1 MTKRALSLLFL
12 SVLFFFAS
20 TAWSATVNLTST
32 IKFEPKEDVTETYFT
47 IDETATSSPFITSIT
62 TKYAFSASSVSG
74 QKGQYHIKDGVAEFG
89 YYSPNNNYK
98 DGLDLNLLTFTFDNL
113 VIGQTYTF
121 TLKGKFSG
129 NDIQLKRGFSGFA
142 NVNGAGPEWPQFN
155 NGITTNTWTFTANST
170 QGSATF
176 SYNPSHAGK
185 GSQTFTFTEASLAGP
200 CEEMVASSLGYEVC
214 AGDITTLSAIGQNVT
229 APVVWESSEDGR
241 TWTTIPN
248 ETAIDIQVLVTDRMF
263 YRAKKGTKILYTPLV
278 PGSTTQHQAI
288 TPVICCAKAGDL
300 TPIFTESFDLIDDD
314 IIQLMGSNRGK
325 FRRNDIT
332 TYDYASG
339 EFPPRSYAILK
350 TPSQGGHWTKSH
362 IKGGNTQ
369 RPVSQGGMGQNPAKD
384 GFYLVDCGAE
394 TGVIFTYTVEDNAL
408 CSNTVYDFS
417 AFICNVD
424 NTTGHAPVNATLSV
438 VGKKAGQPD
447 YEFFK
452 IPTGDLGSGSDWWQY
467 GRSFNS
473 GDYTTFVVSIRNNY
487 QGTVDQDGNVLGNDI
502 GVDDI
507 VFSACRPEIQIY
519 SDNAYKPIVT
529 VCGQGSNVNVL
540 LEASAVYDLTEFF
553 DTPYYFFQ
561 TSTSETGP
569 WSPVSAAASTDPTIT
584 IDVDPTQYQNGLYYR
599 VWVGA
604 TKEAVEASATSG
616 QPGTGCRAL
625 TAVSDPIKITYECEC
640 TASPA
645 PETDD
650 YAACPSTT
658 KLDLNTLITNPSTS
672 GTYYWYTSATGDTP
686 MSATDAQ
693 NVDVSTYNSASPTTT
708 YYVTYDQDGTS
719 DTYCESER
727 TPVKVTLYGQA
738 AGLDPTTIANPFKTY
753 CKNDL
758 PQLGGLSITTQDEY
772 GNPTPDPTMV
782 YTWYVIDDNG
792 NEVTALGTTGDEEP
806 IRFSVPADSPTNFR
820 MRVISS
826 SPTLCPKT
834 DEFIYAVIYENTNF
848 TLSAP
853 TDVCLADPAVT
864 LTLTNMEG
872 TGDLVIKKG
881 TTTLKTETDFSG
893 TEYTFTDNTSHGNAT
908 SVTYTVTF
916 GDPDNCGKKATA
928 TVNIGSSM
936 DVPLTSNAT
945 NNTVC
950 EGTKV
955 TITANRP
962 VNNSSSE
969 TYKWYKNGTEIT
981 GVTGPVFS
989 DTEALTENTTYKA
1002 EVTNGACDGE
1012 GTITITVDKKPHVIL
1027 TITRDNICH
1036 GDTSTVQIDYSNADV
1051 VIPTGSTFK
1060 WNATYSN
1067 GVNAPSEYDDFNTTS
1082 PTGLKQHVFEA
1093 AGNYGFTLTAYNGA
1107 CEHKSAPVDFW
1118 VAGAPQFSVSATE
1131 STICQDNPTTLLI
1144 TMPSDKAAEVTS
1156 KKWTLNGAE
1165 VTGNTSESVEGTNTI
1180 FGTEISPTLTGKLT
1194 YQAEVVAL
1202 CSATKTVEITV
1213 EEGIIASIQDFE
1225 ICEGEDVKLEL
1236 DAKGDYTYKWSPN
1249 NGLSDNTIQQPT
1261 ASPNQD
1267 ITYTVEIET
1276 LLKTCSATKETKVT
1290 VHPKPVIVS
1299 IEETDVRQI
1308 TAVADDQ
1315 TQWPTFRIDDID
1327 NTYENSPV
1335 VISGI
1340 PIGYHRLYITN
1351 EWGCE
1356 NSDTFEISPIPVIP
1370 KKFFSPNGE
1379 GDPETE
1385 YWTVEGLDAY
1395 TSWIVEIFD
1404 RYGRRLYEYRTGS
1417 FSETAND
1424 PTAWKG
1430 WDGNYNGHQMPS
1442 DDYWYL
1448 ITVEEIREQYSGH
1461 FILKR

>member
-1 MTKRALSLLFL
+1 MTKRAHSLLCLLSFL
-12 SVLFFFAS
+12 FIAS

-32 IKFEPKEDVTETYFT
+32 IKFDPKEDVTETYFT

-62 TKYAFSASSVSG
+62 TKYGFSASSVNG
-74 QKGQYHIKDGVAEFG
+74 QKGEYHIKDGVAEFG
-89 YYSPNNNYK
+89 YYSPNNNDK

-155 NGITTNTWTFTANST
+155 NSITTNTWTFKASST

-229 APVVWESSEDGR
+229 APVVWESSEDGM
-241 TWTTIPN
+241 TWTTIPD

-325 FRRNDIT
+325 FRNSGIT
-332 TYDYASG
+332 TYSYASG
-339 EFPPRSYAILK
+339 TFPPASYAILK
-350 TPSQGGHWTKSH
+350 VPSQGGHWTSSH
-362 IKGGNTQ
+362 IEGGNTQ
-369 RPVSQGGMGQNPAKD
+369 RPVSQGGMGQNAAKD
-384 GFYLVDCGAE
+384 GFYLADCGAE
-394 TGVIFTYTVEDNAL
+394 AGVIFTYTVDDNAL

-424 NTTGHAPVNATLSV
+424 NTTGQAPVNATLSV

-452 IPTGDLGSGSDWWQY
+452 IPTGDLAPGSDWGQY

-487 QGTVDQDGNVLGNDI
+487 QGTVDQNGNVIGNDI

-529 VCGQGSNVNVL
+529 VCGQGSNVKVL

-569 WSPVSAAASTDPTIT
+569 WSPVAAASTDPSIT

-604 TKEAVEASATSG
+604 TKAAVEASATSG

-645 PETDD
+645 PEAEN
-650 YAACPSTT
+650 YKECPSTT
-658 KLDLNTLITNPSTS
+658 KLDLNTLITNRSTS
-672 GTYYWYTSATGDTP
+672 GTYYWYTSATGNTP

-708 YYVTYDQDGTS
+708 YYVSYDQDGTS

-727 TPVKVTLYGQA
+727 TAVTVTLKPQSAGINTTGLVPDDYCRNDLATTTTAGYITSTLDPQTVWTWHKVDA
-738 AGLDPTTIANPFKTY
+738 AGNVIRPL
-753 CKNDL
+753 NDL
-758 PQLGGLSITTQDEY
+758 SGNNTNVGSSEFKFVVMQDDTSPFY
-772 GNPTPDPTMV
+772 
-782 YTWYVIDDNG
+782 
-792 NEVTALGTTGDEEP
+792 
-806 IRFSVPADSPTNFR
+806 IRVSSESPNYCAKSDVFLHGY
-820 MRVISS
+820 IH
-826 SPTLCPKT
+826 
-834 DEFIYAVIYENTNF
+834 ENTNF

-853 TDVCLADPAVT
+853 DEVCAAAPEVT

-881 TTTLKTETDFSG
+881 STVLKTEPNFSDA
-893 TEYTFTDNTSHGNAT
+893 EYTFTDNTAHGNVA
-908 SVTYTVTF
+908 SVTYTITF
-916 GDPDNCGKKATA
+916 GNATMCGKEVLH
-928 TVNIGSSM
+928 TVLIGTNM
-936 DVPLTSNAT
+936 NVPLTSNAT

-955 TITANRP
+955 TITSSRP
-962 VNNSSSE
+962 ENASE
-969 TYKWYKNGTEIT
+969 YYTWYKTGADGVRTKVAEGNGMR
-981 GVTGPVFS
+981 VYS
-989 DTEALTENTTYKA
+989 DLEALTAKTIYDV
-1002 EVTNGACDGE
+1002 EVTNGACEGD
-1012 GTITITVDKKPHVIL
+1012 GTITINVDKKPVPTLSVDPAIICLEGTAAVTYAEAATLTSPSYVWKDNGTIL
-1027 TITRDNICH
+1027 TGEDDASLTYTGETEGTHTITLEVTNGTCFADATTQVDVL
-1036 GDTSTVQIDYSNADV
+1036 GAID
-1051 VIPTGSTFK
+1051 
-1060 WNATYSN
+1060 
-1067 GVNAPSEYDDFNTTS
+1067 
-1082 PTGLKQHVFEA
+1082 
-1093 AGNYGFTLTAYNGA
+1093 
-1107 CEHKSAPVDFW
+1107 
-1118 VAGAPQFSVSATE
+1118 FSVSATPN
-1131 STICQDNPTTLLI
+1131 ILCQGEGTTLAFDI
-1144 TMPSDKAAEVTS
+1144 NTTQYPDATYS
-1156 KKWTLNGAE
+1156 WTLNGTAIPQEDPKATSLAITADAAGEFTYIGTVKDVCQASKE
-1165 VTGNTSESVEGTNTI
+1165 VT
-1180 FGTEISPTLTGKLT
+1180 
-1194 YQAEVVAL
+1194 
-1202 CSATKTVEITV
+1202 ITV
-1213 EEGIIASIQDFE
+1213 EKGIVASIQDYE
-1225 ICEGEDVKLEL
+1225 ICEGNDVKLEL
-1236 DAKGDYTYKWSPN
+1236 DADGDYTYKWSPN

-1261 ASPNQD
+1261 ASPIED
-1267 ITYTVEIET
+1267 ITYKVEIET
-1276 LLKTCSATKETKVT
+1276 KLKTCSATKETKVT

-1315 TQWPTFRIDDID
+1315 TQWPTFRVDDID

-1385 YWTVEGLDAY
+1385 RWTVEGLDAY

-1424 PTAWKG
+1424 PTTWLG

-1448 ITVEEIREQYSGH
+1448 ITVEEIRKQYTGH
-1461 FILKR
+1461 FTLKR

>member
-1 MTKRALSLLFL
+1 MTKRAISLLFL

-47 IDETATSSPFITSIT
+47 IDETATASPFITSIT
-62 TKYAFSASSVSG
+62 TKYAFSASNVSG
-74 QKGQYHIKDGVAEFG
+74 QKGEYHIKDGVAEFG
-89 YYSPNNNYK
+89 YYSPNNSNYT

-155 NGITTNTWTFTANST
+155 NSITTNTWTFTANST

-176 SYNPSHAGK
+176 SYNPSHANK
-185 GSQTFTFTEASLAGP
+185 GLQTFTFTEASLAGP

-229 APVVWESSEDGR
+229 APVVWESSEDGI
-241 TWTTIPN
+241 TWTTIPD

-278 PGSTTQHQAI
+278 PGSSTQHQAI
-288 TPVICCAKAGDL
+288 KPVICCAKAGDL
-300 TPIFTESFDLIDDD
+300 TPIFTESFDLIDDN

-325 FRRNDIT
+325 FRSNDIT
-332 TYDYASG
+332 TYSYASG
-339 EFPPRSYAILK
+339 TFPARSYAILK
-350 TPSQGGHWTKSH
+350 TPSQGGHWTSSH
-362 IKGGNTQ
+362 IEGGNTQ

-394 TGVIFTYTVEDNAL
+394 AGVIFTYTVEDNAL

-424 NTTGHAPVNATLSV
+424 NTTGQAPVNATLSV

-452 IPTGDLGSGSDWWQY
+452 IPTGDLGPGSDWWQY

-487 QGTVDQDGNVLGNDI
+487 QGTVDQNGNVIGNDI

-529 VCGQGSNVNVL
+529 VCGQGSNVKVL

-569 WSPVSAAASTDPTIT
+569 WSPVAAAASTDPSIT

-645 PETDD
+645 PEAEN
-650 YAACPSTT
+650 YKECPSTT

-727 TPVKVTLYGQA
+727 TAVTVTLKPQSAGINTTGLVPDDYCRNDLATTTMAGYMTSTADPQTVWTWHKVDA
-738 AGLDPTTIANPFKTY
+738 AGNVIRPL
-753 CKNDL
+753 NDL
-758 PQLGGLSITTQDEY
+758 SGNNTNVGSSEFKFVVMQDDTSPFY
-772 GNPTPDPTMV
+772 
-782 YTWYVIDDNG
+782 
-792 NEVTALGTTGDEEP
+792 
-806 IRFSVPADSPTNFR
+806 IRVSSESPNYCAKSDVFLHGY
-820 MRVISS
+820 IH
-826 SPTLCPKT
+826 
-834 DEFIYAVIYENTNF
+834 ENTNF

-853 TDVCLADPAVT
+853 TEVCAAAPEVT
-864 LTLTNMEG
+864 LSLTNMSG

-881 TTTLKTETDFSG
+881 STVLKTEPNFSG
-893 TEYTFTDNTSHGNAT
+893 TEYTFTDNTAHGNVA
-908 SVTYTVTF
+908 SVTYTITF
-916 GDPDNCGKKATA
+916 GNATICGKEVLH
-928 TVNIGSSM
+928 TVLIGTSM

-955 TITANRP
+955 TITSSRP
-962 VNNSSSE
+962 ENASE
-969 TYKWYKNGTEIT
+969 VYTWYKNGTPIT
-981 GVTGPVFS
+981 GVTGRVFS
-989 DTEALTENTTYKA
+989 DPEALTENTTYKV
-1002 EVTNGACDGE
+1002 EVTNGACEGE

-1093 AGNYGFTLTAYNGA
+1093 AGNYGFTLTAYNGT

-1315 TQWPTFRIDDID
+1315 TQWPTFRVDDID

-1448 ITVEEIREQYSGH
+1448 ITVEEIRKQYSGH
-1461 FILKR
+1461 FTLKR

>member
-1 MTKRALSLLFL
+1 MTKRAHSLLCLLSFL
-12 SVLFFFAS
+12 FIAS

-32 IKFEPKEDVTETYFT
+32 IKFDPKEDVTETYFT

-62 TKYAFSASSVSG
+62 TKYGFSASSVNG
-74 QKGQYHIKDGVAEFG
+74 QKGEYHIKDGVAEFG
-89 YYSPNNNYK
+89 YYSPNNNDK

-155 NGITTNTWTFTANST
+155 NSITTNTWTFKASST

-200 CEEMVASSLGYEVC
+200 CEEMVSSSLGYEVC

-314 IIQLMGSNRGK
+314 IIQLMSSNRGK
-325 FRRNDIT
+325 FKNSSIT

-350 TPSQGGHWTKSH
+350 TPSQGGHWTSSH
-362 IKGGNTQ
+362 ITGGNTQ

-394 TGVIFTYTVEDNAL
+394 AGVIFTYTVEDNAL

-424 NTTGHAPVNATLSV
+424 NTSGHAPVNATLSV
-438 VGKKAGQPD
+438 VGKKTGEPD

-452 IPTGDLGSGSDWWQY
+452 IPTGDLGPGSDWWQY

-487 QGTVDQDGNVLGNDI
+487 QGTVDQNGNVIGNDI

-529 VCGQGSNVNVL
+529 VCGQGSNVKVL

-569 WSPVSAAASTDPTIT
+569 WSPVAAAASTDPSIT

-645 PETDD
+645 PEAEN
-650 YAACPSTT
+650 YKECPSTT
-658 KLDLNTLITNPSTS
+658 KLDLNTLITNRSTS

-708 YYVTYDQDGTS
+708 YYVSYDLDGTS

-727 TPVKVTLYGQA
+727 TAVTVTLKPQSAGINTTGLVPDDYCRNDLATTTTAGYITSTLDPQTVWTWHKVDA
-738 AGLDPTTIANPFKTY
+738 AGNVIRPL
-753 CKNDL
+753 NDL
-758 PQLGGLSITTQDEY
+758 SGNNTNVGSSEFKFVVMQDDTSPFY
-772 GNPTPDPTMV
+772 
-782 YTWYVIDDNG
+782 
-792 NEVTALGTTGDEEP
+792 
-806 IRFSVPADSPTNFR
+806 IRVSSESPNYCAKSDVFLHGY
-820 MRVISS
+820 IH
-826 SPTLCPKT
+826 
-834 DEFIYAVIYENTNF
+834 ENTNF

-853 TDVCLADPAVT
+853 DEVCAAAPEVT

-881 TTTLKTETDFSG
+881 STVLKTEPNFSDA
-893 TEYTFTDNTSHGNAT
+893 EYTFTDNTAHGNVA
-908 SVTYTVTF
+908 SVTYTITF
-916 GDPDNCGKKATA
+916 GNATMCGKEVLH
-928 TVNIGSSM
+928 TVLIGTNM
-936 DVPLTSNAT
+936 NVPLTSNAT

-955 TITANRP
+955 TITSSRP
-962 VNNSSSE
+962 ENASE
-969 TYKWYKNGTEIT
+969 YYTWYKTGADGVRTKVAEGNGMR
-981 GVTGPVFS
+981 VYS
-989 DTEALTENTTYKA
+989 DLEALTAKTIYDV
-1002 EVTNGACDGE
+1002 EVTNGACEGD
-1012 GTITITVDKKPHVIL
+1012 GTITINVDKKPVPTLSVDPAIICLEGTAAVTYAEAATLTSPSYVWKDNGTIL
-1027 TITRDNICH
+1027 TGEDDASLTYTGETEGTHTITLEVTNGTCFADATTQVDVL
-1036 GDTSTVQIDYSNADV
+1036 GAID
-1051 VIPTGSTFK
+1051 
-1060 WNATYSN
+1060 
-1067 GVNAPSEYDDFNTTS
+1067 
-1082 PTGLKQHVFEA
+1082 
-1093 AGNYGFTLTAYNGA
+1093 
-1107 CEHKSAPVDFW
+1107 
-1118 VAGAPQFSVSATE
+1118 FSVSATPN
-1131 STICQDNPTTLLI
+1131 ILCQGEGTTLAFDI
-1144 TMPSDKAAEVTS
+1144 NTTQYPDATYS
-1156 KKWTLNGAE
+1156 WTLNGTAIPQEDPKATSLAITADAAGEFTYIGTVKDVCQASKE
-1165 VTGNTSESVEGTNTI
+1165 VT
-1180 FGTEISPTLTGKLT
+1180 
-1194 YQAEVVAL
+1194 
-1202 CSATKTVEITV
+1202 ITV
-1213 EEGIIASIQDFE
+1213 EKGIVASIQDYE
-1225 ICEGEDVKLEL
+1225 ICEGNDVKLEL
-1236 DAKGDYTYKWSPN
+1236 DADGDYTYKWSPN

-1261 ASPNQD
+1261 ASPIED
-1267 ITYTVEIET
+1267 ITYKVEIET
-1276 LLKTCSATKETKVT
+1276 KLKTCSATKETKVT

-1315 TQWPTFRIDDID
+1315 TQWPTFRVDDID

-1385 YWTVEGLDAY
+1385 RWTVEGLDAY

-1424 PTAWKG
+1424 PTTWLG

-1448 ITVEEIREQYSGH
+1448 ITVEEIRKQYTGH
-1461 FILKR
+1461 FTLKR

>member
-62 TKYAFSASSVSG
+62 TKYAFSASDVSG
-74 QKGQYHIKDGVAEFG
+74 QKGEYHIKDGVAEFG

-129 NDIQLKRGFSGFA
+129 NDIQLKRGFSGFD
-142 NVNGAGPEWPQFN
+142 NISGAGPEWPQFN
-155 NGITTNTWTFTANST
+155 HDLTSNTWRFKANST

-229 APVVWESSEDGR
+229 APVVWESSEDGI

-314 IIQLMGSNRGK
+314 IIQLMSSNRGK
-325 FRRNDIT
+325 FKNSSIT

-350 TPSQGGHWTKSH
+350 TPSQGGHWTSSH
-362 IKGGNTQ
+362 ITGGNTQ

-394 TGVIFTYTVEDNAL
+394 AGVIFTYTVEDNAL

-424 NTTGHAPVNATLSV
+424 NTSGHAPVNATLSV

-452 IPTGDLGSGSDWWQY
+452 IPTGDLGPGSDWWQY

-487 QGTVDQDGNVLGNDI
+487 QGTVDQDGNLIGNDI

-529 VCGQGSNVNVL
+529 VCGQGSNVEVL

-569 WSPVSAAASTDPTIT
+569 WSPVAAAASTDPSIT

-645 PETDD
+645 PEAEN
-650 YAACPSTT
+650 YKECPSTT
-658 KLDLNTLITNPSTS
+658 KLDLNTLITNRSTS
-672 GTYYWYTSATGDTP
+672 GTYYWYTSATGNTP

-708 YYVTYDQDGTS
+708 YYVSYDQDGTS

-727 TPVKVTLYGQA
+727 TAVTVTLKPQSAGINTTGLVPDDYCRNDLATTTTAGYMTSTADPQTVWTWHKVDA
-738 AGLDPTTIANPFKTY
+738 AGNVIRPL
-753 CKNDL
+753 NDL
-758 PQLGGLSITTQDEY
+758 SGNNTNVGSSEFKFVVMQDDTSPFY
-772 GNPTPDPTMV
+772 
-782 YTWYVIDDNG
+782 
-792 NEVTALGTTGDEEP
+792 
-806 IRFSVPADSPTNFR
+806 IRVSSESPNYCAKSDVFLHGY
-820 MRVISS
+820 IH
-826 SPTLCPKT
+826 
-834 DEFIYAVIYENTNF
+834 ENTNF

-853 TDVCLADPAVT
+853 VEVCAAAPEVT

-881 TTTLKTETDFSG
+881 STVLKTEPNFSG
-893 TEYTFTDNTSHGNAT
+893 TEYTFTDNTAHGNVA
-908 SVTYTVTF
+908 SVTYTITF
-916 GDPDNCGKKATA
+916 GNATMCGKEVLH
-928 TVNIGSSM
+928 TVLIGTSM

-955 TITANRP
+955 TITSSRP
-962 VNNSSSE
+962 ENASE
-969 TYKWYKNGTEIT
+969 YYTWYKTGADGVRTKVAEGNGMR
-981 GVTGPVFS
+981 VYS
-989 DTEALTENTTYKA
+989 DLEALTAKTIYDV
-1002 EVTNGACDGE
+1002 EVTNGACEGD
-1012 GTITITVDKKPHVIL
+1012 GTITINVDKKPVPTLSVDPAIICLEGTAAVTYAEAATLTSPSYVWKDNGTIL
-1027 TITRDNICH
+1027 TGEDDASLTYTGETEGTHTITLEVTNGTCFADATTQVDVL
-1036 GDTSTVQIDYSNADV
+1036 GAID
-1051 VIPTGSTFK
+1051 
-1060 WNATYSN
+1060 
-1067 GVNAPSEYDDFNTTS
+1067 
-1082 PTGLKQHVFEA
+1082 
-1093 AGNYGFTLTAYNGA
+1093 
-1107 CEHKSAPVDFW
+1107 
-1118 VAGAPQFSVSATE
+1118 FSVSATPN
-1131 STICQDNPTTLLI
+1131 ILCQGEGTTLAFDI
-1144 TMPSDKAAEVTS
+1144 NTTQYPDATYS
-1156 KKWTLNGAE
+1156 WTLNGTAIPQEDPKATSLAITADAAGEFTYIGTVKDVCQASKE
-1165 VTGNTSESVEGTNTI
+1165 VT
-1180 FGTEISPTLTGKLT
+1180 
-1194 YQAEVVAL
+1194 
-1202 CSATKTVEITV
+1202 ITV
-1213 EEGIIASIQDFE
+1213 EKGIVASIQDYE
-1225 ICEGEDVKLEL
+1225 ICEGNDVKLEL
-1236 DAKGDYTYKWSPN
+1236 DADGDYTYKWSPN

-1261 ASPNQD
+1261 ASPKQD

-1276 LLKTCSATKETKVT
+1276 LLKTCSATKETNVT

-1315 TQWPTFRIDDID
+1315 TQWPTFRVDDID

-1370 KKFFSPNGE
+1370 KKFFSPNDE

-1385 YWTVEGLDAY
+1385 RWTVEGLDAY

-1404 RYGRRLYEYRTGS
+1404 RYGRRLYEHRTGS
-1417 FSETAND
+1417 FSESGND
-1424 PTAWKG
+1424 PTTWLG

-1448 ITVEEIREQYSGH
+1448 ITVEEIRKQYSGH

>member
-62 TKYAFSASSVSG
+62 TKYAFSASNVSG
-74 QKGQYHIKDGVAEFG
+74 QKGEYHIKDGVAEFG
-89 YYSPNNNYK
+89 YYSPNNNYT

-155 NGITTNTWTFTANST
+155 NGITTNTWTFKASST

-314 IIQLMGSNRGK
+314 IIQLMSSNRGK
-325 FRRNDIT
+325 FKNSSIT

-350 TPSQGGHWTKSH
+350 TPSQGGHWTSSH
-362 IKGGNTQ
+362 ITGGNTQ

-394 TGVIFTYTVEDNAL
+394 AGVIFTYTVEDNAL

-424 NTTGHAPVNATLSV
+424 NTSGHAPVNATLSV

-452 IPTGDLGSGSDWWQY
+452 IPTGDLGPGSDWWQY

-487 QGTVDQDGNVLGNDI
+487 QGTVDQDGNLIGNDI

-529 VCGQGSNVNVL
+529 VCGQGSNVEVL

-569 WSPVSAAASTDPTIT
+569 WSPVAAAASTDPSIT

-604 TKEAVEASATSG
+604 TKAAVEASATSG

-645 PETDD
+645 PETED

-658 KLDLNTLITNPSTS
+658 KLDLNTLITNRSTT
-672 GTYYWYTSATGDTP
+672 GTYTWYTSNAENAP
-686 MSATDAQ
+686 ALSATEAQ
-693 NVDVSTYNSASPTTT
+693 NIDVSQYDETNPTRT
-708 YYVTYDQDGTS
+708 YYVSYDQDGDTE
-719 DTYCESER
+719 TYCESER
-727 TPVKVTLYGQA
+727 TAVKVTLYGQA

-758 PQLGGLSITTQDEY
+758 PQPGGLSITTQDQY

-806 IRFSVPADSPTNFR
+806 IMFTVPADSPTNFR
-820 MRVISS
+820 MRVVSS

-834 DEFIYAVIYENTNF
+834 DEFIYAVIHENTNF

-853 TDVCLADPAVT
+853 TDVCLASPAVT
-864 LTLTNMEG
+864 LTLTDMEG
-872 TGDLVIKKG
+872 TGDLIIKKG
-881 TTTLKTETDFSG
+881 STTLKTETNFSG

-916 GDPDNCGKKATA
+916 GNPDLCGKDSTH
-928 TVNIGSSM
+928 TVTIGTSM

-955 TITANRP
+955 TITSSRP
-962 VNNSSSE
+962 ENASE
-969 TYKWYKNGTEIT
+969 YYTWYKT
-981 GVTGPVFS
+981 GADGVRTKVAEGDGMRVYS
-989 DTEALTENTTYKA
+989 DLEALTAKTIYDV
-1002 EVTNGACDGE
+1002 EVTNGACEGD
-1012 GTITITVDKKPHVIL
+1012 GTITINVDKKPVPTLSVDPAIICLEGTAAVTYTEAATLASPSYVWKDNGTIL
-1027 TITRDNICH
+1027 TGEDDASLTYTGETEGTHTITLEVTNGTCFADATTQVDVL
-1036 GDTSTVQIDYSNADV
+1036 GAID
-1051 VIPTGSTFK
+1051 
-1060 WNATYSN
+1060 
-1067 GVNAPSEYDDFNTTS
+1067 
-1082 PTGLKQHVFEA
+1082 
-1093 AGNYGFTLTAYNGA
+1093 
-1107 CEHKSAPVDFW
+1107 
-1118 VAGAPQFSVSATE
+1118 FSVSATPN
-1131 STICQDNPTTLLI
+1131 ILCQGEGTTLAFDI
-1144 TMPSDKAAEVTS
+1144 NTTQYPDATYS
-1156 KKWTLNGAE
+1156 WTLNGTAIPQEDPKATSLAITADAAGEFTYIGTVKDVCQASKE
-1165 VTGNTSESVEGTNTI
+1165 VT
-1180 FGTEISPTLTGKLT
+1180 
-1194 YQAEVVAL
+1194 
-1202 CSATKTVEITV
+1202 ITV
-1213 EEGIIASIQDFE
+1213 EEGIIASIQDYE
-1225 ICEGEDVKLEL
+1225 ICEGNDVKLEL
-1236 DAKGDYTYKWSPN
+1236 DADGDYTYKWSPN

-1261 ASPNQD
+1261 ASPKQD

-1290 VHPKPVIVS
+1290 VHPKPVITS

-1315 TQWPTFRIDDID
+1315 TQWPTFRVDDID

-1370 KKFFSPNGE
+1370 KKFFSPNDE

-1385 YWTVEGLDAY
+1385 RWTVEGLDAY

-1448 ITVEEIREQYSGH
+1448 ITVEEIRKQYSGH

>member
-1 MTKRALSLLFL
+1 MTKRASSLLFL

-47 IDETATSSPFITSIT
+47 IDETATSSPFITGIT
-62 TKYAFSASSVSG
+62 TKYGFTSSSVNG
-74 QKGQYHIKDGVAEFG
+74 QKGKYHIKDGVAEFG
-89 YYSPNNNYK
+89 YYSPNNSYYT

-113 VIGQTYTF
+113 VIGKTYTF

-129 NDIQLKRGFSGFA
+129 NDIELKRGFSGFA
-142 NVNGAGPEWPQFN
+142 NVDNAGPQWPQFSN
-155 NGITTNTWTFTANST
+155 SKDTNTWTFKATST

-176 SYNPSHAGK
+176 SYNPSHANK
-185 GSQTFTFTEASLAGP
+185 GLQTFTFTEASLAGP
-200 CEEMVASSLGYEVC
+200 CEEMVSSSLGYEVC

-229 APVVWESSEDGR
+229 APVVWESSVDGS
-241 TWTTIPN
+241 TWTTIPD

-300 TPIFTESFDLIDDD
+300 TPIFTESFDLIDDN

-325 FRRNDIT
+325 FRSNDIT
-332 TYDYASG
+332 TYSYAS
-339 EFPPRSYAILK
+339 ETFPARSYAILK
-350 TPSQGGHWTKSH
+350 TPSQGGHWTNSH

-369 RPVSQGGMGQNPAKD
+369 RPVSQGGMGQNAAKD
-384 GFYLVDCGAE
+384 GFYLADCGAE
-394 TGVIFTYTVEDNAL
+394 AGVIFTYTVEDNAL

-424 NTTGHAPVNATLSV
+424 NTSGQAPVNATLSV

-452 IPTGDLGSGSDWWQY
+452 IPTGDLGPGSDWGQY

-473 GDYTTFVVSIRNNY
+473 GNYTTFVVSIRNNY
-487 QGTVDQDGNVLGNDI
+487 QGTVDQDGNVIGNDI

-529 VCGQGSNVNVL
+529 VCGQGSNVKVL

-569 WSPVSAAASTDPTIT
+569 WSYVAPAASTDHSIT

-604 TKEAVEASATSG
+604 TKEAVEASATNG
-616 QPGTGCRAL
+616 QPGTGCQAL
-625 TAVSDPIKITYECEC
+625 TAVSDPIKITYHCEC

-658 KLDLNTLITNPSTS
+658 KLDLNTLITNPSNT
-672 GTYYWYTSATGDTP
+672 GTYYWYSVPTGGTSLSATEVKNINVSSYTS
-686 MSATDAQ
+686 SAM
-693 NVDVSTYNSASPTTT
+693 NFYVS
-708 YYVTYDQDGTS
+708 YDQDGAG

-727 TPVKVTLYGQA
+727 KHITVSVKPEFPINNNITPSDICRSSL
-738 AGLDPTTIANPFKTY
+738 PTD
-753 CKNDL
+753 NDVYMTQYPL
-758 PQLGGLSITTQDEY
+758 NSTTRY
-772 GNPTPDPTMV
+772 H
-782 YTWYVIDDNG
+782 WYVIDEDG
-792 NEVTALGTTGDEEP
+792 NVLEDLGETVAVEQGTAYEDVPEAGKAYFT
-806 IRFSVPADSPTNFR
+806 IPADAESTFR
-820 MRVISS
+820 MRVTGSS
-826 SPTLCPKT
+826 DSQCAKT
-834 DEFIYAVIYENTNF
+834 TEFVLHNIYDDTDF

-853 TDVCLADPAVT
+853 TEVCAAAPAVT
-864 LTLTNMEG
+864 LSLTNMSG

-881 TTTLKTETDFSG
+881 NTVLKTETNFSG

-908 SVTYTVTF
+908 SVTYTITF
-916 GDPDNCGKKATA
+916 GDTDLCGKEDTH
-928 TVNIGSSM
+928 TVTIGTSM

-955 TITANRP
+955 TITSSRP
-962 VNNSSSE
+962 ENASE
-969 TYKWYKNGTEIT
+969 VYTWYKNGTPIT
-981 GVTGPVFS
+981 GVTGRVLS
-989 DTEALTENTTYKA
+989 DPDPLTANTTYKV

-1012 GTITITVDKKPHVIL
+1012 GTITITVDKKPQPTISVDPAIICL
-1027 TITRDNICH
+1027 DGTAAVTYTEAATLASPSYVWKDNGTTITGEDDASLTYTGETEGTHTITLEVTNGTCFADATTQVDVR
-1036 GDTSTVQIDYSNADV
+1036 GAID
-1051 VIPTGSTFK
+1051 
-1060 WNATYSN
+1060 
-1067 GVNAPSEYDDFNTTS
+1067 
-1082 PTGLKQHVFEA
+1082 
-1093 AGNYGFTLTAYNGA
+1093 
-1107 CEHKSAPVDFW
+1107 
-1118 VAGAPQFSVSATE
+1118 FSVSATPN
-1131 STICQDNPTTLLI
+1131 ILCQGEGTTLAFDI
-1144 TMPSDKAAEVTS
+1144 NTTQYPNATYS
-1156 KKWTLNGAE
+1156 WTLNGTAIPQEDPKATSLAITADAAGEFTYIGTVKDVCQASKE
-1165 VTGNTSESVEGTNTI
+1165 VT
-1180 FGTEISPTLTGKLT
+1180 
-1194 YQAEVVAL
+1194 
-1202 CSATKTVEITV
+1202 ITV

-1225 ICEGEDVKLEL
+1225 ICEGDDVKLEL
-1236 DAKGDYTYKWSPN
+1236 DANGDYTYKWSPN

-1261 ASPNQD
+1261 ASPKQD

-1276 LLKTCSATKETKVT
+1276 KLKTCSATKETKVT
-1290 VHPKPVIVS
+1290 VHPKPVITS

-1315 TQWPTFRIDDID
+1315 TQWPTFRVDDID

-1356 NSDTFEISPIPVIP
+1356 NSETFEISPIPVIP

-1424 PTAWKG
+1424 PTTWLG

-1448 ITVEEIREQYSGH
+1448 ITVEEIRKQYSGH
-1461 FILKR
+1461 FTLKR

>member
-1 MTKRALSLLFL
+1 MTKRAISLLFL

-62 TKYAFSASSVSG
+62 TKYAFSASNVSG
-74 QKGQYHIKDGVAEFG
+74 QKGEYHIKDGVAEFG

-155 NGITTNTWTFTANST
+155 NGITTNTWTFIASST

-200 CEEMVASSLGYEVC
+200 CEEMVSSSLGYEVC

-229 APVVWESSEDGR
+229 APVVWESSVDGS
-241 TWTTIPN
+241 TWTTMPN

-325 FRRNDIT
+325 FRSNDIT
-332 TYDYASG
+332 TYSYASG
-339 EFPPRSYAILK
+339 TFPARSYAILK
-350 TPSQGGHWTKSH
+350 TPSQGGHWTSSH
-362 IKGGNTQ
+362 IEGGNTQ

-569 WSPVSAAASTDPTIT
+569 WSPVSAAASTDPSIT

-645 PETDD
+645 PEAEN
-650 YAACPSTT
+650 YKECPSTT
-658 KLDLNTLITNPSTS
+658 KLDLNTLITNPSST

-727 TPVKVTLYGQA
+727 TAVTVTLKPQSAGINTTGLVPDDYCRNDLATTTMAGYMTSTADPQTVWTWHKVDA
-738 AGLDPTTIANPFKTY
+738 AGNVIRPL
-753 CKNDL
+753 NDL
-758 PQLGGLSITTQDEY
+758 SGNNTNVGSSEFKFVVMQDDTSPFY
-772 GNPTPDPTMV
+772 
-782 YTWYVIDDNG
+782 
-792 NEVTALGTTGDEEP
+792 
-806 IRFSVPADSPTNFR
+806 IRVSSESPNYCAKSDVFLHGY
-820 MRVISS
+820 IH
-826 SPTLCPKT
+826 
-834 DEFIYAVIYENTNF
+834 ENTNF

-853 TDVCLADPAVT
+853 TEVCAAAPEVT
-864 LTLTNMEG
+864 LSLTNMSG

-881 TTTLKTETDFSG
+881 STVLKTEPNFSG
-893 TEYTFTDNTSHGNAT
+893 TEYTFTDNTAHGNVA
-908 SVTYTVTF
+908 SVTYTITF
-916 GDPDNCGKKATA
+916 GNATICGKEVLH
-928 TVNIGSSM
+928 TVLIGTSM

-955 TITANRP
+955 TITSSRP
-962 VNNSSSE
+962 ENASE
-969 TYKWYKNGTEIT
+969 VYTWYKNGTPIT
-981 GVTGPVFS
+981 GVTGRVFS
-989 DTEALTENTTYKA
+989 DPEALTENTTYKV
-1002 EVTNGACDGE
+1002 EVTNGACEGE
-1012 GTITITVDKKPHVIL
+1012 GTITITVDKKPQPTLSVDPAIICLEGTAAVTYTEAARLASPSYVWKDNGTIITGEQGTSLTYTGETEGTH
-1027 TITRDNICH
+1027 TITLVVTNGTCNNEATTQVDVRGAIDFTVSATPNILCQ
-1036 GDTSTVQIDYSNADV
+1036 GEGTTLAFDINTTQYPD
-1051 VIPTGSTFK
+1051 
-1060 WNATYSN
+1060 ATYS
-1067 GVNAPSEYDDFNTTS
+1067 
-1082 PTGLKQHVFEA
+1082 
-1093 AGNYGFTLTAYNGA
+1093 
-1107 CEHKSAPVDFW
+1107 
-1118 VAGAPQFSVSATE
+1118 
-1131 STICQDNPTTLLI
+1131 
-1144 TMPSDKAAEVTS
+1144 
-1156 KKWTLNGAE
+1156 WTLNGTAIPQGDPKATSLAITADAAGEFTYIGTVKDVCQASKE
-1165 VTGNTSESVEGTNTI
+1165 VT
-1180 FGTEISPTLTGKLT
+1180 
-1194 YQAEVVAL
+1194 
-1202 CSATKTVEITV
+1202 ITV
-1213 EEGIIASIQDFE
+1213 EEGIVASIQDYE
-1225 ICEGEDVKLEL
+1225 ICEGNDVKLEL
-1236 DAKGDYTYKWSPN
+1236 DADGDYTYKWSPN

-1315 TQWPTFRIDDID
+1315 TQWPTFRVDDID

-1448 ITVEEIREQYSGH
+1448 ITVEEIRKQYSGH

>member
-1 MTKRALSLLFL
+1 MTKRAISLLFL

-62 TKYAFSASSVSG
+62 TKYAFSASNVSG
-74 QKGQYHIKDGVAEFG
+74 QKGEYHIKDGVAEFG
-89 YYSPNNNYK
+89 YYSPNNSNYT

-113 VIGQTYTF
+113 VIGKTYTF

-142 NVNGAGPEWPQFN
+142 NVDNAGPQWPQFN
-155 NGITTNTWTFTANST
+155 NSITTNTWTFTANST

-176 SYNPSHAGK
+176 SYNPSYANK
-185 GSQTFTFTEASLAGP
+185 GLQTFTFTEASLAGP
-200 CEEMVASSLGYEVC
+200 CEEMVSSSLGYEVC

-229 APVVWESSEDGR
+229 APVVWESSEDGI

-314 IIQLMGSNRGK
+314 IIQLMGSSRGK
-325 FRRNDIT
+325 FKNNDIT
-332 TYDYASG
+332 TYSYASG
-339 EFPPRSYAILK
+339 TFPARSYAILK
-350 TPSQGGHWTKSH
+350 TPSQGGHWTSSH
-362 IKGGNTQ
+362 IEGGNTQ

-569 WSPVSAAASTDPTIT
+569 WSPVSAAASTDPSIT

-645 PETDD
+645 PEAEN
-650 YAACPSTT
+650 YKECPSTT
-658 KLDLNTLITNPSTS
+658 KLDLNTLITNPSST

-727 TPVKVTLYGQA
+727 TAVTVTLKPQSAGINTTGLVPDDYCRNDLATTTMAGYMTSTADPQTVWTWHKVDA
-738 AGLDPTTIANPFKTY
+738 AGNVLRPL
-753 CKNDL
+753 NDL
-758 PQLGGLSITTQDEY
+758 SGNNTNVGSSEFKFVVMQDDTSPFY
-772 GNPTPDPTMV
+772 
-782 YTWYVIDDNG
+782 
-792 NEVTALGTTGDEEP
+792 
-806 IRFSVPADSPTNFR
+806 IRVSSESPNYCAKSDVFLHGY
-820 MRVISS
+820 IH
-826 SPTLCPKT
+826 
-834 DEFIYAVIYENTNF
+834 ENTNF

-853 TDVCLADPAVT
+853 DEVCAAAPEVT

-881 TTTLKTETDFSG
+881 STVLKTEPNFSG
-893 TEYTFTDNTSHGNAT
+893 TEYTFTDNTAHGNVA
-908 SVTYTVTF
+908 SVTYTITF
-916 GDPDNCGKKATA
+916 GNATMCGKEVLH
-928 TVNIGSSM
+928 TVLIGTNM
-936 DVPLTSNAT
+936 NVPLTSNAT

-955 TITANRP
+955 TITSSRP
-962 VNNSSSE
+962 ENASE
-969 TYKWYKNGTEIT
+969 YYTWYKTGADGVRTKVAEGNGMR
-981 GVTGPVFS
+981 VYS
-989 DTEALTENTTYKA
+989 DLEALTAKTIYDV
-1002 EVTNGACDGE
+1002 EVTNGACEGD
-1012 GTITITVDKKPHVIL
+1012 GTITINVDKKPIPTLSVDPAIICLEGTATVTYAEAATLTSPSYVWKDNGTIL
-1027 TITRDNICH
+1027 TGEDDASLTYTGETEGTHTITLEVTNGTCFADATTQVDVL
-1036 GDTSTVQIDYSNADV
+1036 GAID
-1051 VIPTGSTFK
+1051 
-1060 WNATYSN
+1060 
-1067 GVNAPSEYDDFNTTS
+1067 
-1082 PTGLKQHVFEA
+1082 
-1093 AGNYGFTLTAYNGA
+1093 
-1107 CEHKSAPVDFW
+1107 
-1118 VAGAPQFSVSATE
+1118 FSVSATPN
-1131 STICQDNPTTLLI
+1131 ILCQGEGTTLAFDI
-1144 TMPSDKAAEVTS
+1144 NTTQYPDATYS
-1156 KKWTLNGAE
+1156 WTLNGTAIPQEDPKATSLAITADAAGEFTYIGTVKDVCQASKE
-1165 VTGNTSESVEGTNTI
+1165 VT
-1180 FGTEISPTLTGKLT
+1180 
-1194 YQAEVVAL
+1194 
-1202 CSATKTVEITV
+1202 ITV
-1213 EEGIIASIQDFE
+1213 EKGIVASIQDYE
-1225 ICEGEDVKLEL
+1225 ICEGNDVKLEL
-1236 DAKGDYTYKWSPN
+1236 DADGDYTYKWSPN

-1261 ASPNQD
+1261 ASPKQD

-1315 TQWPTFRIDDID
+1315 TQWPTFRVDDID

-1385 YWTVEGLDAY
+1385 RWTVEGLDAY

-1424 PTAWKG
+1424 PTTWLG

-1448 ITVEEIREQYSGH
+1448 ITVEEIRKQYTGH
-1461 FILKR
+1461 FTLKR

>member
-62 TKYAFSASSVSG
+62 TKYAFSASNVSG
-74 QKGQYHIKDGVAEFG
+74 QKGEYHIKDGVAEFG
-89 YYSPNNNYK
+89 YYSPNNNYT

-155 NGITTNTWTFTANST
+155 KGITTNTWTFIANST

-200 CEEMVASSLGYEVC
+200 CVEMVSSSLGYEVC

-229 APVVWESSEDGR
+229 APIVWESSVDGS
-241 TWTTIPN
+241 TWTTMPN
-248 ETAIDIQVLVTDRMF
+248 ETAIDIQVVVTDKMF

-278 PGSTTQHQAI
+278 PGSSTQHQAI
-288 TPVICCAKAGDL
+288 KPVICCAKAGDL

-325 FRRNDIT
+325 FKSNDIT
-332 TYDYASG
+332 TYSYASG
-339 EFPPRSYAILK
+339 TFPARSYAILK
-350 TPSQGGHWTKSH
+350 TPSQGGHWTSSH

-394 TGVIFTYTVEDNAL
+394 AGVIFTYTVEDNAL

-424 NTTGHAPVNATLSV
+424 NTTGQAPVNATLSV

-452 IPTGDLGSGSDWWQY
+452 IPTGDLGPGSDWGQY

-487 QGTVDQDGNVLGNDI
+487 QGTVDQNGNVIGNDI

-529 VCGQGSNVNVL
+529 VCGQGSNVKVL

-569 WSPVSAAASTDPTIT
+569 WSPVAAAASTDPSIT

-645 PETDD
+645 PEAEN
-650 YAACPSTT
+650 YKECPSTT
-658 KLDLNTLITNPSTS
+658 KLDLNTLITNRSTS
-672 GTYYWYTSATGDTP
+672 GTYYWYTSATGNTP

-727 TPVKVTLYGQA
+727 TAVTVTLKPQSAGINTTGLVPQDYCRNNLANTTMAGYMTSTADPQTVWTWHKVDA
-738 AGLDPTTIANPFKTY
+738 AGNVIRPL
-753 CKNDL
+753 NDL
-758 PQLGGLSITTQDEY
+758 SGNNTNVGSSEFKFVVMQDDTSPFY
-772 GNPTPDPTMV
+772 
-782 YTWYVIDDNG
+782 
-792 NEVTALGTTGDEEP
+792 
-806 IRFSVPADSPTNFR
+806 IRVSSESPNYCAKSDVFLHGY
-820 MRVISS
+820 IH
-826 SPTLCPKT
+826 
-834 DEFIYAVIYENTNF
+834 ENTNF

-853 TDVCLADPAVT
+853 DEVCAAAPEVT

-881 TTTLKTETDFSG
+881 STVLKTEPNFSDA
-893 TEYTFTDNTSHGNAT
+893 EYTFTDNTAHGNVA
-908 SVTYTVTF
+908 SVTYTITF
-916 GDPDNCGKKATA
+916 GNATMCGKEVLH
-928 TVNIGSSM
+928 TVLIGTSM

-955 TITANRP
+955 TITSSRP
-962 VNNSSSE
+962 ENASE
-969 TYKWYKNGTEIT
+969 VYTWYKNGTPIT
-981 GVTGPVFS
+981 GVTGRVFS
-989 DTEALTENTTYKA
+989 DPDALTENTTYKA
-1002 EVTNGACDGE
+1002 EVTNGACEGE
-1012 GTITITVDKKPHVIL
+1012 GTITITVDKKPQPTLSVDPAIICLEGTAAVTYTEAARLASPSYVWKDNGTIITGEQGTSLTYTGETEGTH
-1027 TITRDNICH
+1027 TITLVVTNGTCNNEATTQVDVRGAIDFTVSATPNILCQ
-1036 GDTSTVQIDYSNADV
+1036 GEGTTLAFDINTTQYPD
-1051 VIPTGSTFK
+1051 
-1060 WNATYSN
+1060 ATYS
-1067 GVNAPSEYDDFNTTS
+1067 
-1082 PTGLKQHVFEA
+1082 
-1093 AGNYGFTLTAYNGA
+1093 
-1107 CEHKSAPVDFW
+1107 
-1118 VAGAPQFSVSATE
+1118 
-1131 STICQDNPTTLLI
+1131 
-1144 TMPSDKAAEVTS
+1144 
-1156 KKWTLNGAE
+1156 WTLNGTAIPQGDPKATSLAITADAAGEFTYIGTVKDVCQASKE
-1165 VTGNTSESVEGTNTI
+1165 VT
-1180 FGTEISPTLTGKLT
+1180 
-1194 YQAEVVAL
+1194 
-1202 CSATKTVEITV
+1202 ITV
-1213 EEGIIASIQDFE
+1213 EEGIVASIQDYE
-1225 ICEGEDVKLEL
+1225 ICEGNDVKLEL
-1236 DAKGDYTYKWSPN
+1236 DADGDYTYKWSPN

-1261 ASPNQD
+1261 ASPKQN

-1276 LLKTCSATKETKVT
+1276 LLKTCSATKKTNVT
-1290 VHPKPVIVS
+1290 VHPKPVITS

-1315 TQWPTFRIDDID
+1315 TQWPTFRVDDID

-1356 NSDTFEISPIPVIP
+1356 NSETFEISPIPVIP
-1370 KKFFSPNGE
+1370 KKFFSPNDE

-1385 YWTVEGLDAY
+1385 RWTVEGLDAY

-1448 ITVEEIREQYSGH
+1448 ITVEEIRKQYSGH

>member
-62 TKYAFSASSVSG
+62 TKYAFSASNVSG
-74 QKGQYHIKDGVAEFG
+74 QKGEYHIKDGVAEFG
-89 YYSPNNNYK
+89 YYSPNNSNYT

-129 NDIQLKRGFSGFA
+129 NDIQLKRGFSGFD
-142 NVNGAGPEWPQFN
+142 NISGAGEWPQFN
-155 NGITTNTWTFTANST
+155 HDLTTNTWTFTANST

-176 SYNPSHAGK
+176 SYNPSHANK
-185 GSQTFTFTEASLAGP
+185 GLQTFTFTEASLAGP
-200 CEEMVASSLGYEVC
+200 CEEMVSSSLGYEVC

-229 APVVWESSEDGR
+229 APVVWESSEDGI

-278 PGSTTQHQAI
+278 PGSSTQHQAI

-314 IIQLMGSNRGK
+314 IIQLMSSNRGK
-325 FRRNDIT
+325 FKNSSIT
-332 TYDYASG
+332 TYSYASG
-339 EFPPRSYAILK
+339 EFPARSYAILK
-350 TPSQGGHWTKSH
+350 TPSQGGHWTSSH

-394 TGVIFTYTVEDNAL
+394 AGVIFTYTVEDNAL

-452 IPTGDLGSGSDWWQY
+452 IPTGDLGPGSDWWQY

-487 QGTVDQDGNVLGNDI
+487 QGTVDQDGNLIGNDI

-529 VCGQGSNVNVL
+529 VCGQGSNVEVL

-569 WSPVSAAASTDPTIT
+569 WSPVAAAASTDPSIT

-645 PETDD
+645 PEAEN
-650 YAACPSTT
+650 YKECPSTT
-658 KLDLNTLITNPSTS
+658 KLDLNTLITNRSTS
-672 GTYYWYTSATGDTP
+672 GTYYWYTSATGNTP

-708 YYVTYDQDGTS
+708 YYVSYDQDGTS

-727 TPVKVTLYGQA
+727 TAVTVTLKPQSAGINTTGLVPDDYCRNDLATTTTAGYMTSTADPQTVWTWHKVDA
-738 AGLDPTTIANPFKTY
+738 AGNVIRPL
-753 CKNDL
+753 NDL
-758 PQLGGLSITTQDEY
+758 SGNNTNVGSSEFKFVVMQDDTSPFY
-772 GNPTPDPTMV
+772 
-782 YTWYVIDDNG
+782 
-792 NEVTALGTTGDEEP
+792 
-806 IRFSVPADSPTNFR
+806 IRVSSESPNYCAKSDVFLHGY
-820 MRVISS
+820 IH
-826 SPTLCPKT
+826 
-834 DEFIYAVIYENTNF
+834 ENTNF

-853 TDVCLADPAVT
+853 VEVCAAAPEVT

-881 TTTLKTETDFSG
+881 STVLKTEPNFSG
-893 TEYTFTDNTSHGNAT
+893 TEYTFTDNTAHGNVA
-908 SVTYTVTF
+908 SVTYTITF
-916 GDPDNCGKKATA
+916 GNATMCGKEVLH
-928 TVNIGSSM
+928 TVLIGTSM

-955 TITANRP
+955 TITSSRP
-962 VNNSSSE
+962 ENASE
-969 TYKWYKNGTEIT
+969 YYTWYKTGADGVRTKVAEGNGMR
-981 GVTGPVFS
+981 VYS
-989 DTEALTENTTYKA
+989 DLEALTAKTIYDV
-1002 EVTNGACDGE
+1002 EVTNGACEGD
-1012 GTITITVDKKPHVIL
+1012 GTITINVDKKPVPTLSVDPAIICLEGTAAVTYAEAATLTSPSYVWKDNGTIL
-1027 TITRDNICH
+1027 TGEDDASLTYTGETEGTHTITLEVTNGTCFADATTQVDVL
-1036 GDTSTVQIDYSNADV
+1036 GAID
-1051 VIPTGSTFK
+1051 
-1060 WNATYSN
+1060 
-1067 GVNAPSEYDDFNTTS
+1067 
-1082 PTGLKQHVFEA
+1082 
-1093 AGNYGFTLTAYNGA
+1093 
-1107 CEHKSAPVDFW
+1107 
-1118 VAGAPQFSVSATE
+1118 FSVSATPN
-1131 STICQDNPTTLLI
+1131 ILCQGEGTTLAFDI
-1144 TMPSDKAAEVTS
+1144 NTTQYPDATYS
-1156 KKWTLNGAE
+1156 WTLNGTAIPQEDPKATSLAITADAAGEFTYIGTVKDVCQASKE
-1165 VTGNTSESVEGTNTI
+1165 VT
-1180 FGTEISPTLTGKLT
+1180 
-1194 YQAEVVAL
+1194 
-1202 CSATKTVEITV
+1202 ITV
-1213 EEGIIASIQDFE
+1213 EKGIVASIQDYE
-1225 ICEGEDVKLEL
+1225 ICEGNDVKLEL
-1236 DAKGDYTYKWSPN
+1236 DADGDYTYKWSPN

-1261 ASPNQD
+1261 ASPKQD

-1276 LLKTCSATKETKVT
+1276 LLKTCSATKETNVT

-1315 TQWPTFRIDDID
+1315 TQWPTFRVDDID

-1385 YWTVEGLDAY
+1385 RWTVEGLDAY

-1424 PTAWKG
+1424 PTTWLG

-1448 ITVEEIREQYSGH
+1448 ITVEEIRKQYSGH
-1461 FILKR
+1461 FTLKR

>member
-62 TKYAFSASSVSG
+62 TKYAFSASNVSG
-74 QKGQYHIKDGVAEFG
+74 QKGEYHIKDGVAEFG
-89 YYSPNNNYK
+89 YYSPNNSNYT

-113 VIGQTYTF
+113 VIGKTYTF

-142 NVNGAGPEWPQFN
+142 NVDNAGPQWPQFN
-155 NGITTNTWTFTANST
+155 NSITTNTWTFTANST

-176 SYNPSHAGK
+176 SYNPSYANK
-185 GSQTFTFTEASLAGP
+185 GLQTFTFTEASLAGP
-200 CEEMVASSLGYEVC
+200 CEEMVSSSLGYEVC

-229 APVVWESSEDGR
+229 APVVWESSEDGI

-314 IIQLMGSNRGK
+314 IIQLMGSSRGK
-325 FRRNDIT
+325 FKNNDIT
-332 TYDYASG
+332 TYSYASG
-339 EFPPRSYAILK
+339 TFPARSYAILK
-350 TPSQGGHWTKSH
+350 TPSQGGHWTSSH
-362 IKGGNTQ
+362 IEGGNTQ

-569 WSPVSAAASTDPTIT
+569 WSPVSAAASTDPSIT

-645 PETDD
+645 PEAEN
-650 YAACPSTT
+650 YKECPSTT
-658 KLDLNTLITNPSTS
+658 KLDLNTLITNPSST

-727 TPVKVTLYGQA
+727 TAVTVTLKPQSAGINTTGLVPDDYCRNDLATTTMAGYMTSTADPQTVWTWHKVDA
-738 AGLDPTTIANPFKTY
+738 AGNVLRPL
-753 CKNDL
+753 NDL
-758 PQLGGLSITTQDEY
+758 SGNNTNVGSSEFKFVVMQDDTSPFY
-772 GNPTPDPTMV
+772 
-782 YTWYVIDDNG
+782 
-792 NEVTALGTTGDEEP
+792 
-806 IRFSVPADSPTNFR
+806 IRVSSESPNYCAKSDVFLHGY
-820 MRVISS
+820 IH
-826 SPTLCPKT
+826 
-834 DEFIYAVIYENTNF
+834 ENTNF

-853 TDVCLADPAVT
+853 DEVCAAAPEVT

-881 TTTLKTETDFSG
+881 STVLKTEPNFSG
-893 TEYTFTDNTSHGNAT
+893 TEYTFTDNTAHGNVA
-908 SVTYTVTF
+908 SVTYTITF
-916 GDPDNCGKKATA
+916 GNATMCGKEVLH
-928 TVNIGSSM
+928 TVLIGTNM
-936 DVPLTSNAT
+936 NVPLTSNAT

-955 TITANRP
+955 TITSSRP
-962 VNNSSSE
+962 ENASE
-969 TYKWYKNGTEIT
+969 YYTWYKTGADGVRTKVAEGNGMR
-981 GVTGPVFS
+981 VYS
-989 DTEALTENTTYKA
+989 DLEALTAKTIYDV
-1002 EVTNGACDGE
+1002 EVTNGACEGD
-1012 GTITITVDKKPHVIL
+1012 GTITINVDKKPQPTLSVDPAIICLEGTAAVTYAEAATLTSPSYVWKDNGTIL
-1027 TITRDNICH
+1027 TGEDDASLTYTGETEGTHTITLEVTNGTCFADATTQVDVL
-1036 GDTSTVQIDYSNADV
+1036 GAID
-1051 VIPTGSTFK
+1051 
-1060 WNATYSN
+1060 
-1067 GVNAPSEYDDFNTTS
+1067 
-1082 PTGLKQHVFEA
+1082 
-1093 AGNYGFTLTAYNGA
+1093 
-1107 CEHKSAPVDFW
+1107 
-1118 VAGAPQFSVSATE
+1118 FSVSATPN
-1131 STICQDNPTTLLI
+1131 ILCQGEGTTLAFDI
-1144 TMPSDKAAEVTS
+1144 NTTQYPDATYS
-1156 KKWTLNGAE
+1156 WTLNGTAIPQEDPKATSLAITADAAGEFTYIGTVKDVCQASKE
-1165 VTGNTSESVEGTNTI
+1165 VT
-1180 FGTEISPTLTGKLT
+1180 
-1194 YQAEVVAL
+1194 
-1202 CSATKTVEITV
+1202 ITV
-1213 EEGIIASIQDFE
+1213 EKGIVASIQDYE
-1225 ICEGEDVKLEL
+1225 ICEGNDVKLEL
-1236 DAKGDYTYKWSPN
+1236 DADGDYTYKWSPN

-1261 ASPNQD
+1261 ASPKQD

-1315 TQWPTFRIDDID
+1315 TQWPTFRVDDID

-1356 NSDTFEISPIPVIP
+1356 NSETFEISPIPVIP

-1385 YWTVEGLDAY
+1385 RWTVEGLDAY

-1424 PTAWKG
+1424 PTTWLG

-1448 ITVEEIREQYSGH
+1448 ITVEEIRKQYTGH
-1461 FILKR
+1461 FTLKR

>member
-1 MTKRALSLLFL
+1 MTKRAISLLFL

-62 TKYAFSASSVSG
+62 TKYAFSASNVSG
-74 QKGQYHIKDGVAEFG
+74 QKGEYHIKDGVAEFG
-89 YYSPNNNYK
+89 YYSPNNSNYT

-113 VIGQTYTF
+113 VIGKTYTF

-142 NVNGAGPEWPQFN
+142 NVDNAGPQWPQFN
-155 NGITTNTWTFTANST
+155 NSITTNTWTFTANST

-176 SYNPSHAGK
+176 SYNPSYANK
-185 GSQTFTFTEASLAGP
+185 GLQTFTFTEASLAGP
-200 CEEMVASSLGYEVC
+200 CEEMVSSSLGYEVC

-229 APVVWESSEDGR
+229 APVVWESSEDGI

-314 IIQLMGSNRGK
+314 IIQLMGSSRGK

-350 TPSQGGHWTKSH
+350 TPSQGGHWTSSH
-362 IKGGNTQ
+362 IEGGNTQ

-569 WSPVSAAASTDPTIT
+569 WSPVSAAASTDPSIT

-645 PETDD
+645 PEAEN
-650 YAACPSTT
+650 YKECPSTT
-658 KLDLNTLITNPSTS
+658 KLDLNTLITNPSST

-727 TPVKVTLYGQA
+727 TAVTVTLKPQSAGINTTGLVPDDYCRNDLATTTMAGYMTSTADPQTVWTWHKVDA
-738 AGLDPTTIANPFKTY
+738 AGNVLRPL
-753 CKNDL
+753 NDL
-758 PQLGGLSITTQDEY
+758 SGNNTNVGSSEFKFVVMQDDTSPFY
-772 GNPTPDPTMV
+772 
-782 YTWYVIDDNG
+782 
-792 NEVTALGTTGDEEP
+792 
-806 IRFSVPADSPTNFR
+806 IRVSSESPNYCAKSDVFLHGY
-820 MRVISS
+820 IH
-826 SPTLCPKT
+826 
-834 DEFIYAVIYENTNF
+834 ENTNF

-853 TDVCLADPAVT
+853 DEVCAAAPEVT

-881 TTTLKTETDFSG
+881 STVLKTEPNFSG
-893 TEYTFTDNTSHGNAT
+893 TEYTFTDNTAHGNVA
-908 SVTYTVTF
+908 SVTYTITF
-916 GDPDNCGKKATA
+916 GNATMCGKEVLH
-928 TVNIGSSM
+928 TVLIGTNM
-936 DVPLTSNAT
+936 NVPLTSNAT

-955 TITANRP
+955 TITSSRP
-962 VNNSSSE
+962 ENASE
-969 TYKWYKNGTEIT
+969 YYTWYKTGADGVRTKVAEGNGMR
-981 GVTGPVFS
+981 VYS
-989 DTEALTENTTYKA
+989 DLEALTAKTIYDV
-1002 EVTNGACDGE
+1002 EVTNGACEGD
-1012 GTITITVDKKPHVIL
+1012 GTITINVDKKPIPTLSVDPAIICLEGTAAVTYAEAATLTSPSYVWKDNGTIL
-1027 TITRDNICH
+1027 TGEDDASLTYTGETEGTHTITLEVTNGTCFADATTQVDVL
-1036 GDTSTVQIDYSNADV
+1036 GAID
-1051 VIPTGSTFK
+1051 
-1060 WNATYSN
+1060 
-1067 GVNAPSEYDDFNTTS
+1067 
-1082 PTGLKQHVFEA
+1082 
-1093 AGNYGFTLTAYNGA
+1093 
-1107 CEHKSAPVDFW
+1107 
-1118 VAGAPQFSVSATE
+1118 FSVSATPN
-1131 STICQDNPTTLLI
+1131 ILCQGEGTTLAFDI
-1144 TMPSDKAAEVTS
+1144 NTTQYPDATYS
-1156 KKWTLNGAE
+1156 WTLNGTAIPQEDPKATSLAITADAAGEFTYIGTVKDVCQASKE
-1165 VTGNTSESVEGTNTI
+1165 VT
-1180 FGTEISPTLTGKLT
+1180 
-1194 YQAEVVAL
+1194 
-1202 CSATKTVEITV
+1202 ITV
-1213 EEGIIASIQDFE
+1213 EKGIVASIQDYE
-1225 ICEGEDVKLEL
+1225 ICEGNDVKLEL
-1236 DAKGDYTYKWSPN
+1236 DADGDYTYKWSPN

-1261 ASPNQD
+1261 ASPKQD

-1315 TQWPTFRIDDID
+1315 TQWPTFRVDDID

-1385 YWTVEGLDAY
+1385 RWTVEGLDAY

-1424 PTAWKG
+1424 PTTWLG

-1448 ITVEEIREQYSGH
+1448 ITVEEIRKQYTGH
-1461 FILKR
+1461 FTLKR

>member
-1 MTKRALSLLFL
+1 MTKRAISLLFL

-62 TKYAFSASSVSG
+62 TKYAFSASDVSG

-89 YYSPNNNYK
+89 YYSPDNNYK

-121 TLKGKFSG
+121 ILKGKFSG

-155 NGITTNTWTFTANST
+155 NGITTNKWTFTASST

-229 APVVWESSEDGR
+229 APVVWESSEDGI

-288 TPVICCAKAGDL
+288 KPVICCAKAGDL

-325 FRRNDIT
+325 FKSNDIT
-332 TYDYASG
+332 TYSYASG
-339 EFPPRSYAILK
+339 TFPARSYAILK
-350 TPSQGGHWTKSH
+350 TPSQGGHWTSSH

-394 TGVIFTYTVEDNAL
+394 AGVIFTYTVEDNAL

-424 NTTGHAPVNATLSV
+424 NTSGQAPVNATLSV

-452 IPTGDLGSGSDWWQY
+452 IPTGDLGPGSDWWQY

-487 QGTVDQDGNVLGNDI
+487 QGTVDQNGNVIGNDI

-529 VCGQGSNVNVL
+529 VCGQGSNVKVL

-569 WSPVSAAASTDPTIT
+569 WSPVAAAASTDPSIT

-645 PETDD
+645 PEAEN
-650 YAACPSTT
+650 YKECPSTT
-658 KLDLNTLITNPSTS
+658 KLDLNTLITNRSTS

-708 YYVTYDQDGTS
+708 YYVSYDLDGTS

-727 TPVKVTLYGQA
+727 TAVTVTLKPQSAGINTTGLVPDDYCRNDLATTTTAGYMTSTADPQTVWTWHKVDA
-738 AGLDPTTIANPFKTY
+738 AGNVIRPL
-753 CKNDL
+753 NDL
-758 PQLGGLSITTQDEY
+758 SGNNTNVGSSEFKFVVMQDDTSPFY
-772 GNPTPDPTMV
+772 
-782 YTWYVIDDNG
+782 
-792 NEVTALGTTGDEEP
+792 
-806 IRFSVPADSPTNFR
+806 IRVSSESPNYCAKSDVFLHGY
-820 MRVISS
+820 IH
-826 SPTLCPKT
+826 
-834 DEFIYAVIYENTNF
+834 ENTNF

-853 TDVCLADPAVT
+853 DEVCAAAPEVT

-881 TTTLKTETDFSG
+881 STVLKTEPNFSDA
-893 TEYTFTDNTSHGNAT
+893 EYTFTDNTAHGNVA
-908 SVTYTVTF
+908 SVTYTITF
-916 GDPDNCGKKATA
+916 GNATMCGKEVLH
-928 TVNIGSSM
+928 TVLIGTNM
-936 DVPLTSNAT
+936 NVPLTSNAT

-955 TITANRP
+955 TITSSRP
-962 VNNSSSE
+962 ENASE
-969 TYKWYKNGTEIT
+969 YYTWYKTGADGVRTKVAEGNGMR
-981 GVTGPVFS
+981 VYS
-989 DTEALTENTTYKA
+989 DLEALTAKTIYDV
-1002 EVTNGACDGE
+1002 EVTNGACEGD
-1012 GTITITVDKKPHVIL
+1012 GTITINVDKKPVPTLSVDPAIICLEGTAAVTYAEAATLTSPSYVWKDNGTIL
-1027 TITRDNICH
+1027 TGEDDASLTYTGETEGTHTITLEVTNGTCFADATTQVDVL
-1036 GDTSTVQIDYSNADV
+1036 GAID
-1051 VIPTGSTFK
+1051 
-1060 WNATYSN
+1060 
-1067 GVNAPSEYDDFNTTS
+1067 
-1082 PTGLKQHVFEA
+1082 
-1093 AGNYGFTLTAYNGA
+1093 
-1107 CEHKSAPVDFW
+1107 
-1118 VAGAPQFSVSATE
+1118 FSVSATPN
-1131 STICQDNPTTLLI
+1131 ILCQGEGTTLAFDI
-1144 TMPSDKAAEVTS
+1144 NTTQYPDATYS
-1156 KKWTLNGAE
+1156 WTLNGTAIPQEDPKATSLAITADAAGEFTYIGTVKDVCQASKE
-1165 VTGNTSESVEGTNTI
+1165 VT
-1180 FGTEISPTLTGKLT
+1180 
-1194 YQAEVVAL
+1194 
-1202 CSATKTVEITV
+1202 ITV
-1213 EEGIIASIQDFE
+1213 EKGIVASIQDYE
-1225 ICEGEDVKLEL
+1225 ICEGNDVKLEL
-1236 DAKGDYTYKWSPN
+1236 DADGDYTYKWSPN

-1261 ASPNQD
+1261 ASPKQD

-1290 VHPKPVIVS
+1290 VHPKPVITS

-1315 TQWPTFRIDDID
+1315 TQWPTFRVDDID

-1356 NSDTFEISPIPVIP
+1356 NSETFEISPIPVIP

-1385 YWTVEGLDAY
+1385 RWTVEGLDAY

-1417 FSETAND
+1417 FSETGND
-1424 PTAWKG
+1424 PTTWLG

-1448 ITVEEIREQYSGH
+1448 ITVEEIRKQYTGH
-1461 FILKR
+1461 FTLKR

>member
-1 MTKRALSLLFL
+1 MTKRAISLLFL

-47 IDETATSSPFITSIT
+47 IDETATSSPFITGIT
-62 TKYAFSASSVSG
+62 TKYGFTSSSVNG
-74 QKGQYHIKDGVAEFG
+74 QKGKYHIKDGEAEFG
-89 YYSPNNNYK
+89 YYSPTNNDK

-113 VIGQTYTF
+113 VIGKTYTF

-142 NVNGAGPEWPQFN
+142 NVSSAGPQWPQFN
-155 NGITTNTWTFTANST
+155 NSITTNTWTFTANST

-185 GSQTFTFTEASLAGP
+185 GSKTFTFTEASLAGP
-200 CEEMVASSLGYEVC
+200 CEEMVSSSLGYEVC

-229 APVVWESSEDGR
+229 APVVWESSEDGI
-241 TWTTIPN
+241 TWTTIPD

-278 PGSTTQHQAI
+278 PGSSTQHQAI
-288 TPVICCAKAGDL
+288 KPVICCAKAGDL
-300 TPIFTESFDLIDDD
+300 TPIFTESFDIV
-314 IIQLMGSNRGK
+314 SNSTTLDVSGNRAEFK
-325 FRRNDIT
+325 NSNIT
-332 TYDYASG
+332 TYTYSSG
-339 EFPPRSYAILK
+339 TIDNDEYAIVK
-350 TPSQGGHWTKSH
+350 IPSQGGYWSDSH
-362 IKGGNTQ
+362 ISGGHTQ
-369 RPVSQGGMGQNPAKD
+369 NGTKD
-384 GFYLVDCGAE
+384 GFYLANCGKDPKI
-394 TGVIFTYTVEDNAL
+394 IFTYTIQDDAL
-408 CSNTVYDFS
+408 CTNTVYDFS
-417 AFICNVD
+417 AWICNVD
-424 NTTGHAPVNATLSV
+424 NISGQAPVNATLAV
-438 VGKKAGQPD
+438 VGVKDNGTQH
-447 YEFFK
+447 EFFN
-452 IPTGDLGSGSDWWQY
+452 IPTGDLGPGSDWGQY

-473 GDYTTFVVSIRNNY
+473 EDYTKFIVTIRNNY
-487 QGTVDQDGNVLGNDI
+487 QGTATNVLGNDI

-529 VCGQGSNVNVL
+529 VCGQGSNVKVL

-569 WSPVSAAASTDPTIT
+569 WSPVAAAASTDPSIT

-645 PETDD
+645 PTTENWNKCPQTD
-650 YAACPSTT
+650 
-658 KLDLNTLITNPSTS
+658 KLDLNTLITNRSTT
-672 GTYYWYTSATGDTP
+672 GTYTWYTSNAENAP
-686 MSATDAQ
+686 ALSATEVQ
-693 NVDVSTYNSASPTTT
+693 NIDVSQYNQTNPTRT
-708 YYVTYDQDGTS
+708 YYVSYDQDGTS

-738 AGLDPTTIANPFKTY
+738 AGLKAETIANPFATY
-753 CKNDL
+753 CRNDL
-758 PQLGGLSITTQDEY
+758 PKQAGLAITTQDQF
-772 GNPTPDPTMV
+772 GNPMPDPTMV
-782 YTWYVIDDNG
+782 YTWSVIDDDG
-792 NEVTALGTTGDEEP
+792 NEVTALGTTGDEEF
-806 IRFSVPADSPTNFR
+806 IMFSVPADSPTNFR

-834 DEFIYAVIYENTNF
+834 DEFVYAVIHENTNF

-853 TDVCLADPAVT
+853 TDVCLAAPAVT

-881 TTTLKTETDFSG
+881 TTTLKTETNFSG
-893 TEYTFTDNTSHGNAT
+893 TEYTYTDNGPHGDVDA
-908 SVTYTVTF
+908 VTYTVTF
-916 GDPDNCGKKATA
+916 GDPNNCGKTATA

-989 DTEALTENTTYKA
+989 DPDALTDNTTYKA

-1012 GTITITVDKKPHVIL
+1012 GTITITVDKKTHVIL

-1036 GDTSTVQIDYSNADV
+1036 GDTSTVQIDYSKADV
-1051 VIPTGSTFK
+1051 VIPAGSTFK

-1093 AGNYGFTLTAYNGA
+1093 AGNYGFTLTAYNGT
-1107 CEHKSAPVDFW
+1107 CEHESAPVDFW

-1236 DAKGDYTYKWSPN
+1236 DANGDYTYKWSPN

-1261 ASPNQD
+1261 ASPIED
-1267 ITYTVEIET
+1267 ITYSVFIET
-1276 LLKTCSATKETKVT
+1276 KLKTCSATKETKVT

-1315 TQWPTFRIDDID
+1315 TQWPTFRVDDID

-1404 RYGRRLYEYRTGS
+1404 RYGRRVYEYRTGS
-1417 FSETAND
+1417 FSETGND
-1424 PTAWKG
+1424 PTTWLG